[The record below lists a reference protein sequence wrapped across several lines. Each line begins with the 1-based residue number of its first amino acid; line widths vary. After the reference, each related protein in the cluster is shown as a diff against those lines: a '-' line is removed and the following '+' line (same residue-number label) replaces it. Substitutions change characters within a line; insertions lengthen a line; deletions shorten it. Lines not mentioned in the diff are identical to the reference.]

1 MFRAKTFFDND
12 FAGQLIKMENGRKYH
27 FQYAPGYNGP
37 PVSLT
42 MPVREES
49 YSFDEF
55 STFFDG
61 LLPDG
66 IQLEVLLRQ
75 KQLVYE
81 L

>member
-1 MFRAKTFFDND
+1 
-12 FAGQLIKMENGRKYH
+12 MENGRKSH

-75 KQLVYE
+75 KQLVYSTE
-81 L
+81 AYLNKPLLLFYRFL